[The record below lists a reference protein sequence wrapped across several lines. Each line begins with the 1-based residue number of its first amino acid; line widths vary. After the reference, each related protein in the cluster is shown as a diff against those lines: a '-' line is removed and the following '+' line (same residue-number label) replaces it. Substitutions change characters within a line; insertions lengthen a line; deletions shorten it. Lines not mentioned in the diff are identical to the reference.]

1 MGGGLYIYSK
11 GEWHRSAWRD
21 NDWIWIFESANNLW
35 HILNAEKSLLIG
47 KLVTRDLDG
56 RGAPWCELKLF
67 DCLWEESSWKRNP
80 KCHQEFKSGRFTE
93 PLNCGVSQRPNP
105 DQRKALAVHKEMT
118 LTGDASYTYEYSKK
132 NYELNFS
139 TKNKHLGPHKQ
150 KPEIPKLQKL
160 EIIPYIYQFWH
171 TTAY

>member
-1 MGGGLYIYSK
+1 MSLTTTNKKCYLGEIQLTVLSSGSAERRPETDEMGGGLYIYSK
-11 GEWHRSAWRD
+11 GEWHRSAWTD
-21 NDWIWIFESANNLW
+21 NDWIWILESANNLW

-93 PLNCGVSQRPNP
+93 PLNCGVSQWPDP

-118 LTGDASYTYEYSKK
+118 LTGDANYT
-132 NYELNFS
+132 
-139 TKNKHLGPHKQ
+139 
-150 KPEIPKLQKL
+150 
-160 EIIPYIYQFWH
+160 
-171 TTAY
+171 